1 MATQNPN
8 VTYEWRFLE
17 IYAEDCIFQGIG
29 RHILEDCKSPI
40 YFQLYHQVLLFM
52 KVFYEGIL
60 GSL

>member
-17 IYAEDCIFQGIG
+17 IYAEDCI
-29 RHILEDCKSPI
+29 SPI